1 MTKEEVNDLTKKAI
15 YVFKE
20 LLEYENFK
28 MEAKVNKIMGTQY
41 QFKQISLLTG
51 ITEIYI
57 TPISDK
63 TPNGEQINGFKID
76 NIKTSNPGIGIGA
89 KLIAILSKI
98 CNIFNLDLC
107 LWSKNNKKLKKWYKS
122 LGFKEVYTN
131 SIGETLFLLKKYN
144 FENVIDMLGRDKI
157 LECSNIATT
166 ITIAEKYLD
175 VIFSDM

>member
-1 MTKEEVNDLTKKAI
+1 MTKEEVNDLTKRAI

-28 MEAKVNKIMGTQY
+28 VEAQVNKIMGTQY

-98 CNIFNLDLC
+98 CISETFFHFGKYSTEPKNMMKKQ
-107 LWSKNNKKLKKWYKS
+107 SK
-122 LGFKEVYTN
+122 F
-131 SIGETLFLLKKYN
+131 
-144 FENVIDMLGRDKI
+144 
-157 LECSNIATT
+157 
-166 ITIAEKYLD
+166 
-175 VIFSDM
+175 